1 MYIFLKVSV
10 TTLQKKQ
17 FFSRINKITSNYL
30 KLGAL
35 LAKLLKIFTNP
46 LFSEKIFDYMKRR
59 NTAKCRLLQENIS
72 LEIQTVSELVCFNA
86 HDYNISMK
94 KNGAPPVESAPL
106 VLKLLFCYFFKAL
119 AISFAIAFSAAAFAL
134 LSFF

>member
-1 MYIFLKVSV
+1 MYIFFEVFI

-59 NTAKCRLLQENIS
+59 NTAKYGEMPTSTRK
-72 LEIQTVSELVCFNA
+72 
-86 HDYNISMK
+86 H
-94 KNGAPPVESAPL
+94 
-106 VLKLLFCYFFKAL
+106 FFRNSN
-119 AISFAIAFSAAAFAL
+119 SF
-134 LSFF
+134 

>member
-1 MYIFLKVSV
+1 MYIFFEVFV

-30 KLGAL
+30 KLGTL

-59 NTAKCRLLQENIS
+59 NTGEIRRNADFYKKTFLQKFKQFLNW
-72 LEIQTVSELVCFNA
+72 F
-86 HDYNISMK
+86 
-94 KNGAPPVESAPL
+94 
-106 VLKLLFCYFFKAL
+106 VLMRMITTL
-119 AISFAIAFSAAAFAL
+119 A
-134 LSFF
+134 